1 MLLKNCDNLVTN
13 LNLINTSE
21 LVLKTQYN
29 SDKSDLKKKIDDA
42 SKKIYDTSAVDK
54 ERDYNTKINERE
66 CKACSIFGLAIIIAP
81 NAYPAAVI
89 LSVNRL

>member
-66 CKACSIFGLAIIIAP
+66 GKACSIFGLAIIIAP